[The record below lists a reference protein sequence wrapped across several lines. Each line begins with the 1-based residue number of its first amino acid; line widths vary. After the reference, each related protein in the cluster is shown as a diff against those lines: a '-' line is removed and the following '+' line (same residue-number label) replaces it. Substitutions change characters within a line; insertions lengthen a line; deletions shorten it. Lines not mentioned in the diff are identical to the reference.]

1 MSFEVGRL
9 SAALTLDGMP
19 EFHRGLDDAGRKL
32 NEAGQKGKSFGEAGA
47 AAVRKAAG
55 ATTGLVSAAGAYL
68 AILTKTGI
76 SYNSL
81 QQNSRAALK
90 VLLGGTEQANEQMS
104 KLDDFARNSPFSKS
118 VFISAQQQLLGF
130 GMEAAKVIPTLDAV
144 QQSVAAMGGSNE
156 QISEVVN
163 ILANVQSTG
172 KLTAETLN
180 QLGYRGID
188 AAQLIG
194 KAWGV
199 TGNDIRDSITDSTLD
214 GRAALEA
221 LVGQMGAT
229 YGGAADGIKE
239 QWSGAVDRIKAA
251 NRDLGAH
258 IAEPFVSA
266 QGGGMAVTWGNQVA
280 DVLRAIEKQAIPVM
294 SILTQRGMPFFA
306 SLIEGLDKARMSIQR
321 WDASTLDQSLDKLG
335 HHAPGIAALA
345 GATLALG
352 AQVGP
357 LGKVLTTL
365 GISANPVVAAF
376 VGMAAASPE
385 VRESLKGVLEAGKPL
400 VPVVAELATTL
411 SGTLNAALPVVA
423 SGVDV
428 FASALK
434 VVVGIVEKIPA
445 PVLVGAA
452 AFLAMHRAAGPLGGV
467 LQNVGDGIQSLAA
480 RGAGQAVGE
489 IAGGV
494 GALGSVANVA
504 KGGVL
509 TLGTALKTAFLS
521 NPIGIAITAV
531 SMALGAWAMANAAA
545 QQKVEEHNSRVLAL
559 KDTLNETTG
568 AMTKATEAT
577 VLSQLGETR
586 AKTLADEM
594 GISYRDM
601 QHAILGNED
610 ALKRVNAAM
619 DKHIATT
626 TTGDE
631 NLNTWSADATNA
643 KNRVK
648 EFSEILDDHKSALED
663 AQQATREKI
672 QSDREAAA
680 ALTDAGRSNQR
691 FNEALEA
698 ARDITQDAETRV
710 RALTQALDELNG
722 GTKSARQSQT
732 DLNESSLQIADAMK
746 QVDENGNQLWKSFV
760 EGSGQINTSTQAGI
774 SFERMLDA
782 ANEKMKSATQ
792 AAVEDR
798 MAHDD
803 RAGAI
808 EAAIRVGNEN
818 IKQMEASLVAGG
830 MQEEQARKVAAA
842 YFDIPSLIATV
853 LTDNDTISE
862 TDQKVLQFLSK
873 LSEVPSGKTLTIE
886 TEGNEQAI
894 ASMKALGFAVKETA
908 DKKHVEITSSGEEGV
923 VDALG
928 VINGTY
934 VPKKVL
940 EIDANAANA
949 FSEIDGVNVK
959 VVDGKTAYVYG
970 NTESAMS
977 EIQKVI
983 DQGIPGKT
991 SVVDA
996 NDAAF
1001 WVKWNT
1007 IQAQDAIQKTVQI
1020 ITETFSVDK
1029 GKHFAGAVLTS
1040 GFSSG
1045 GTVEQFAKGGFPS
1058 GMYAGRVGGI
1068 WKPGVDGKLHNFAE
1082 KELGVPWEAYIS
1094 GNPAFRERNIG
1105 LALESLKRLAFPVVP
1120 ASQVYGTRA
1129 FARGDMLANRTNSA
1143 SSAAAPVT
1151 VSRVERGRDAP
1162 LIGSVSIGE
1171 GVTRDQFEEFK
1182 TRLDFYERGG
1192 R

>member
-9 SAALTLDGMP
+9 SAALTLDGVA
-19 EFHRGLDDAGRKL
+19 EFHREMDGVGRKFE
-32 NEAGQKGKSFGEAGA
+32 EAGQKGSAFGRAGE
-47 AAVRKAAG
+47 AAVRTAAG

-90 VLLGGTEQANEQMS
+90 VLLGGTEQANAQMS

-172 KLTAETLN
+172 KITAETLN
-180 QLGYRGID
+180 QLGYRGLD
-188 AAQLIG
+188 AATLIG
-194 KAWGV
+194 SSMGK
-199 TGNDIRDSITDSTLD
+199 TGNEIRDSITKGTLGGQD
-214 GRAALEA
+214 ALDA
-221 LVGQMGAT
+221 LVSAMDT
-229 YGGAADGIKE
+229 RFKGAADGVKE

-306 SLIEGLDKARMSIQR
+306 SLTEGLDKARMSIQR
-321 WDASTLDQSLDKLG
+321 WDASTLEQSLDKLG
-335 HHAPGIAALA
+335 HHAPGVAALA

-365 GISANPVVAAF
+365 GISANPVVAAL

-452 AFLAMHRAAGPLGGV
+452 AFLAFHKATSALQGPLT
-467 LQNVGDGIQSLAA
+467 LVGDAMKRFIERSAIQASL
-480 RGAGQAVGE
+480 GQTSAGM
-489 IAGGV
+489 
-494 GALGSVANVA
+494 GALSAASMTATGSV
-504 KGGVL
+504 KG
-509 TLGTALKTAFLS
+509 LGAALKAAFLS

-594 GISYRDM
+594 GISYRDL

-610 ALKRVNAAM
+610 ALKRVNSAM
-619 DKHIATT
+619 DEHVAST
-626 TTGDE
+626 TTGDK
-631 NLNTWSADATNA
+631 NLDTWSATATNA

-648 EFSEILDDHKSALED
+648 EFSEILEEHKSALED

-691 FNEALEA
+691 FNDALEV

-710 RALTQALDELNG
+710 RALTQALDELTG
-722 GTKSARQSQT
+722 GTKSAAEA
-732 DLNESSLQIADAMK
+732 DLDFAQKKLNIADALG
-746 QVDENGNQLWKSFV
+746 QVNNEGVKFAEILNAANG
-760 EGSGQINTSTQAGI
+760 EINKGTQEGI
-774 SFERMLDA
+774 SFGQMLTGMNKDMQSQIMQASDA
-782 ANEKMKSATQ
+782 RIAHNDYAGALVSATAKGNEYRAGVEEQLKAMGLSDAAIRNLIDTYFAVPSQVATVLQVENVTETGQQVIGILGELAKLDEGATFSIKAEGAEETKLALEGLGYTVESSPDGKEFIITAQGVDVVNQNLTDIANYEVPEKLFQIKGDPGDAFAKLDDVEVRKISDKESVVWGKTEDANEKIQ
-792 AAVEDR
+792 AIVDKKFDKKTVVIDGDSSNFESVWSSV
-798 MAHDD
+798 
-803 RAGAI
+803 AG
-808 EAAIRVGNEN
+808 RVGKAFVSIFGGGDDGKKNY
-818 IKQMEASLVAGG
+818 QGGAYVAGG
-830 MQEEQARKVAAA
+830 
-842 YFDIPSLIATV
+842 
-853 LTDNDTISE
+853 
-862 TDQKVLQFLSK
+862 
-873 LSEVPSGKTLTIE
+873 
-886 TEGNEQAI
+886 
-894 ASMKALGFAVKETA
+894 
-908 DKKHVEITSSGEEGV
+908 H
-923 VDALG
+923 
-928 VINGTY
+928 
-934 VPKKVL
+934 
-940 EIDANAANA
+940 
-949 FSEIDGVNVK
+949 
-959 VVDGKTAYVYG
+959 
-970 NTESAMS
+970 
-977 EIQKVI
+977 
-983 DQGIPGKT
+983 
-991 SVVDA
+991 
-996 NDAAF
+996 
-1001 WVKWNT
+1001 
-1007 IQAQDAIQKTVQI
+1007 
-1020 ITETFSVDK
+1020 
-1029 GKHFAGAVLTS
+1029 HFAA
-1040 GFSSG
+1040 
-1045 GTVEQFAKGGFPS
+1045 GGFPS
-1058 GMYAGRVGGI
+1058 GMYRGVVGGI
-1068 WKPGVDGKLHNFAE
+1068 PKVGIDGSPHIFAE

-1094 GNPAFRERNIG
+1094 GNPAYRERNIG

-1129 FARGDMLANRTNSA
+1129 FARGDMLANRTSA
-1143 SSAAAPVT
+1143 TPSAAAPVT

-1162 LIGSVSIGE
+1162 LIGSVSIGA
-1171 GVTRDQFEEFK
+1171 GVTKDQFEEFK